1 MQLRNF
7 LALTLLVGCATTTR
21 LNYDQPDGPRYAGRP
36 SAARV
41 PARAQ
46 GDTLRL
52 VSFNIEF
59 AYQVDSAIA
68 VLTSDS
74 SLRGADVVLLQEMDA
89 AGTQRIA
96 DALGMWY
103 AYYPATLHPRTKR
116 DMGNAVLSRWPI
128 VADKKLRLPH
138 ISRFRRTQ
146 RTATVATIRVAE
158 TDVRVY
164 SAHLGT
170 PADIGP
176 GARRDQLRTILA
188 DAAGYRHVIIG
199 GDMNSGAVGGIA
211 QERGYAW
218 PTRKGHRTMILGR
231 WDHIFLKG
239 LATPDR
245 AAAGTVLK
253 VRSASDHRPIWVDA
267 ILHPK
272 REPAT
277 QEPGFD

>member
-1 MQLRNF
+1 MQLRKF

-21 LNYDQPDGPRYAGRP
+21 LNYYQPDGPRYTGQPPTERV
-36 SAARV
+36 SART
-41 PARAQ
+41 Q
-46 GDTLRL
+46 SDTLRL

-59 AYQVDSAIA
+59 AFQVDSAIA
-68 VLTSDS
+68 VLTADS
-74 SLRGADVVLLQEMDA
+74 ALRGADVVLLQEMDA

-128 VADKKLRLPH
+128 VDDAKLRLPH
-138 ISRFRRTQ
+138 ISRFRRTL
-146 RTATVATIRVAE
+146 RTATVATIRVGE

-199 GDMNSGAVGGIA
+199 GDMNSGAVGRIA
-211 QERGYAW
+211 RERGYAW
-218 PTRKGHRTMILGR
+218 PTERGHRTMILGR

-239 LATPDR
+239 LTSPDS
-245 AAAGTVLK
+245 AASGTVLD
-253 VRSASDHRPIWVDA
+253 VRNASDHRPIWVVA
-267 ILHPK
+267 IL
-272 REPAT
+272 R
-277 QEPGFD
+277 